1 MIKSFMV
8 PSSRHSDE
16 EINAEL
22 EANKISEHQIINI
35 TAPDR
40 SCIKVYYREGPSSYV
55 PPAAIILKHMNAIID
70 DIDNIVPNL
79 YVGRDPQEMASKF
92 QDEIKRIKEE
102 CINIIIDHKSEI
114 DLLIYDGMMNDIKKE
129 NKDDK

>member
-1 MIKSFMV
+1 MVKSFIV
-8 PSSRHSDE
+8 YSDE
-16 EINAEL
+16 EIDAKL

-35 TAPDR
+35 TAPYHN
-40 SCIKVYYREGPSSYV
+40 SIKVYYREGPPSYI
-55 PPAAIILKHMNAIID
+55 PPAAIILGYMNAIID

-79 YVGRDPQEMASKF
+79 YVGLDPQEMASKF
-92 QDEIKRIKEE
+92 QDEIVRIKEE
-102 CINIIIDHKSEI
+102 CINSIIDRKSEI